1 MTATGK
7 WTQPGIPHKGW
18 TCVDIEDLGSP
29 DHVCEMCELADVRY
43 VHLMEHPDYPG
54 ALRVGC
60 ICAGHMEENL
70 VGARKREDAFKAKQ
84 KRRARWLTREWQTS
98 RAGNQYLNA
107 DGFNVVVF
115 PVDDA
120 WGARILD
127 RETGRLRALERAC
140 VTERHAKLA
149 AFDAMIASRSVKSAK
164 R

>member
-43 VHLMEHPDYPG
+43 VHVMEHPAYG

-70 VGARKREDAFKAKQ
+70 VGARKREAAFKSTR

-107 DGFNVVVF
+107 DGYNVVVF
-115 PVDDA
+115 PVDGA
-120 WGARILD
+120 WGAKILD
-127 RETGRLRALERAC
+127 RETGWGRTLKRPC
-140 VTERHAKLA
+140 VTDAKLA
-149 AFDAMIASRSVKSAK
+149 AFDALSASRSVKNAK